1 MKTTKFVSYIFL
13 ITFAVLSLNVSAQDL
28 PKGAITQINISD
40 GPVNAI
46 AYSRPVNQLA
56 VATGK
61 NIYIY
66 DATTYKELTVLT
78 GHTDLVLALVYSP
91 NGKFLI
97 SGSSDKTTRSWD
109 TDSGKHLR
117 THKKYTGPIN
127 AIAFSADGDQF
138 MCGGNEHADIWYWY
152 PTNLNTSGKTG
163 SYMPGK
169 TCTASVF
176 SYTSIYVARAF
187 DSATFLDDRLVTRLT
202 QNGRKLEKSIVV
214 VGSSDYGGFLT
225 AHTDSVNVLTLHE
238 KGKIFATG
246 SGDKIIQLWDI
257 IEINIE
263 ETKEPV
269 HITNS
274 KHLLSGHTGG
284 ISALDFSVNG
294 KLLASGSSDKSV
306 RLWGVT
312 TGQHLHTFTGHT
324 GDVGAVTFLG
334 DKALAG
340 TAFAK
345 DRALASGCSDGT
357 VILWDIDKVVSTQ

>member
-1 MKTTKFVSYIFL
+1 MKITKFVSYVFL
-13 ITFAVLSLNVSAQDL
+13 ISVAVFSVNVSAKDL

-61 NIYIY
+61 NIHIY
-66 DATTYKELTVLT
+66 DATTYTELTVLT
-78 GHTDLVLALVYSP
+78 GHTDSVLALVYSP

-117 THKKYTGPIN
+117 THKKYAGPIN
-127 AIAFSADGDQF
+127 AIAFSADGNQF

-152 PTNLNTSGKTG
+152 PTNLNLSGKSGT
-163 SYMPGK
+163 YMPTK
-169 TCTASVF
+169 TFTASTF
-176 SYTSIYVARAF
+176 SYTGKFEVRAF
-187 DSATFLDDRLVTRLT
+187 DSISVRDDMLT
-202 QNGRKLEKSIVV
+202 NFFTKSGSKPEHSIVLIM
-214 VGSSDYGGFLT
+214 GEAYFSFLS

-269 HITNS
+269 HITNP
-274 KHLLSGHTGG
+274 KHVLSGHTGG
-284 ISALDFSVNG
+284 ISTLDFSVNG

-306 RLWGVT
+306 RLWDVT
-312 TGQHLHTFTGHT
+312 TGQHLHTLTGHT
-324 GDVGAVTFLG
+324 GGIGAVTFLG

-345 DRALASGCSDGT
+345 DKALASGCSDGT
-357 VILWDIDKVVSTQ
+357 VIIWDIDKVVSTK